1 MTHFLTN
8 PRPHGLGLSTRLLAC
23 GLLGLSACAGS
34 VATIKPSDPLSIE
47 RLYPL
52 RAGSVWTYDVDT
64 GQTLTTLAI
73 TRVTASADGRIE
85 VTSGADP
92 IVYERRPE
100 GLFRPD
106 RNAYILKAPVT
117 KGARWDAGADGEA
130 EVTATDKSVST
141 PAGDFNQCVEVVE
154 RSTSVGKLV
163 RTVFCPDV
171 GPVELESSLQMS
183 LSGEVA
189 RVHATLRGYDFSGA
203 LVEPE
208 TAP

>member
-1 MTHFLTN
+1 MTHPFETSSKLRA
-8 PRPHGLGLSTRLLAC
+8 PSLAALC
-23 GLLGLSACAGS
+23 LLGLAACGGSAS
-34 VATIKPSDPLSIE
+34 TLKPTETPDIV

-64 GQTLTTLAI
+64 GQPLKTLAI
-73 TRVTASADGRIE
+73 TRVTASTDTRFE

-92 IVYERRPE
+92 IVYERRPD

-106 RNAYILKAPVT
+106 RGGYVLKAPLR
-117 KGARWDAGADGEA
+117 KGARWEAGTDAEA
-130 EVTATDKSVST
+130 EITDVEKSVAT
-141 PAGDFNQCVEVVE
+141 QAGDFHHCVEVVE
-154 RSTSVGKLV
+154 RGVNTGKQI

-171 GPVELESSLQMS
+171 GPVELETSLQMN

-203 LVEPE
+203 LMQPDL
-208 TAP
+208 AP